1 MYNTEKYLSR
11 CISSIL
17 GQTWTDLEVILI
29 DDGST
34 DGSGRICDDYAA
46 ADARVKVIHKKNEG
60 VSAARNDALKIAE
73 GEFVGFVDSDDWIA
87 PHTYEHAISKVL
99 ESGSDIVQFNF
110 CNIVDGKVRE
120 VRKRSNAE
128 GLCNMPLKPESWNQ
142 GWFSVCNKLIRRSL
156 FRDNSLLFYEWS
168 RQCEDAAMC
177 ILLFSYVNNVYCI
190 GDVCYFRVSRK
201 DSALH
206 TIDRNGFENR
216 IRTFSVLRKDLKDRN
231 CNEAYIALVSRQ
243 IIKNHLKKHFFR
255 LKKRI

>member
-1 MYNTEKYLSR
+1 
-11 CISSIL
+11 
-17 GQTWTDLEVILI
+17 
-29 DDGST
+29 
-34 DGSGRICDDYAA
+34 
-46 ADARVKVIHKKNEG
+46 
-60 VSAARNDALKIAE
+60 
-73 GEFVGFVDSDDWIA
+73 
-87 PHTYEHAISKVL
+87 
-99 ESGSDIVQFNF
+99 
-110 CNIVDGKVRE
+110 
-120 VRKRSNAE
+120 
-128 GLCNMPLKPESWNQ
+128 
-142 GWFSVCNKLIRRSL
+142 
-156 FRDNSLLFYEWS
+156 
-168 RQCEDAAMC
+168 MC